1 MQISGVIYFIILSL
15 KSIQDYNSI

>member
-15 KSIQDYNSI
+15 KSIRDYSSI